1 MHALLRVIK
10 FALQDLGRNISL
22 SFMTVF
28 ILTLMLLSVNVLW
41 SLDVLTRQA
50 VEAVKNQIDVSLYFV
65 PETTDKNITDIK
77 AYIVAFPEVTDLKL
91 QSREEVLQSFKDKHK
106 SQPEVIDALQEL
118 GDNPFGP
125 TMIIKTKEPEDYK
138 KIIAALNAPEYEKLI
153 EAKSFDNH
161 EEAITKLQNITNRI
175 EKIGFGLAV
184 LFAAISFLIIF
195 NTIRVA
201 IYTQRVE
208 ISIKRLVG
216 ASNWFIRGPYIVE
229 SIIFTI
235 LSVGATIAIIFGALQ
250 WIDPYLAV
258 ILPNGFSLTNYYY
271 SLIFPLFGI
280 QAAAVLL
287 LTIISSSLAMRKQL
301 KV

>member
-1 MHALLRVIK
+1 MYALLRVIK

-22 SFMTVF
+22 SFMTIF
-28 ILTLMLLSVNVLW
+28 ILTLMLLSVNTLW

-50 VEAVKNQIDVSLYFV
+50 VDAVKKEIDVSLYFV

-77 AYIVAFPEVTDLKL
+77 AYINTFPEVTNLQL

-106 SQPEVIDALQEL
+106 SQPEVIDALTEL

-125 TMIIKTKEPEDYK
+125 TLIIKTKEPQDYK

-229 SIIFTI
+229 SLIFTI
-235 LSVGATIAIIFGALQ
+235 LSVGAAIAVIFGALQ

-287 LTIISSSLAMRKQL
+287 LTIVSSSLAMRKQL

>member
-1 MHALLRVIK
+1 MYALFRIIK

-22 SFMTVF
+22 SFMTIF
-28 ILTLMLLSVNVLW
+28 ILTLMLLSVNTLW

-50 VEAVKNQIDVSLYFV
+50 VEAVKKEIDVSLYFV
-65 PETTDKNITDIK
+65 PETTDKNISDIR
-77 AYIVAFPEVTDLKL
+77 AYINTFPEVTDLKL
-91 QSREEVLQSFKDKHK
+91 QSREEVLQSFQEKHK
-106 SQPEVIDALQEL
+106 SQPEVIDALTEL

-125 TMIIKTKEPEDYK
+125 TMIIKTKEPQDYK

-229 SIIFTI
+229 SVIFTV
-235 LSVGATIAIIFGALQ
+235 LSVGATIAVIFGALQ

>member
-1 MHALLRVIK
+1 MYALFRVIK

-22 SFMTVF
+22 SFMTIF
-28 ILTLMLLSVNVLW
+28 ILTLMLLSVNTLW

-50 VEAVKNQIDVSLYFV
+50 VEAVKKEIDVSLYFV
-65 PETTDKNITDIK
+65 PETTDKNISDIK
-77 AYIVAFPEVTDLKL
+77 AYINTFPEVTNLQL
-91 QSREEVLQSFKDKHK
+91 QSREEVLQSFQEKHK
-106 SQPEVIDALQEL
+106 SQPEVIDALTEL

-125 TMIIKTKEPEDYK
+125 TMIIKTKEPQDYK

-229 SIIFTI
+229 SVIFTV
-235 LSVGATIAIIFGALQ
+235 LSVGATIAVIFGALQ

>member
-1 MHALLRVIK
+1 MYALFRIIK

-22 SFMTVF
+22 SFMTIF
-28 ILTLMLLSVNVLW
+28 ILTLMLLSVNTLW

-50 VEAVKNQIDVSLYFV
+50 VEAVKKEIDVSLYFV
-65 PETTDKNITDIK
+65 PETTDKNISDIR
-77 AYIVAFPEVTDLKL
+77 AYINTFPEVTDLKL
-91 QSREEVLQSFKDKHK
+91 QSREEVLQSFQEKHK
-106 SQPEVIDALQEL
+106 SQPEVIDALKEL

-125 TMIIKTKEPEDYK
+125 TMIIKTKEPQDYK

-229 SIIFTI
+229 SVIFTV
-235 LSVGATIAIIFGALQ
+235 LSIGATIAVIFGALQ

>member
-1 MHALLRVIK
+1 MYALFRIIK

-22 SFMTVF
+22 SFMTIF
-28 ILTLMLLSVNVLW
+28 ILTLMLLSVNTLW

-50 VEAVKNQIDVSLYFV
+50 VEAVKKEIDVSLYFV
-65 PETTDKNITDIK
+65 PETTDKNISDIR
-77 AYIVAFPEVTDLKL
+77 AYINTFPEVTDLKM
-91 QSREEVLQSFKDKHK
+91 QSREEVLQSFQEKHK
-106 SQPEVIDALQEL
+106 SQPEVIDALKEL

-125 TMIIKTKEPEDYK
+125 TMIIKTKEPQDYK

-229 SIIFTI
+229 SVIFTV
-235 LSVGATIAIIFGALQ
+235 LSIGATIAVIFGALQ

>member
-1 MHALLRVIK
+1 MHALFRVIK

-28 ILTLMLLSVNVLW
+28 ILTLMLLSVNILW

-50 VEAVKNQIDVSLYFV
+50 VEAVKSQIDVSLYFV
-65 PETTDKNITDIK
+65 PETTDKNISDIK
-77 AYIVAFPEVTDLKL
+77 AYISSFPEVTDLKL
-91 QSREEVLQSFKDKHK
+91 QSREEVLQSFKDKHD
-106 SQPEVIDALQEL
+106 SQPEIIDALKEL

-125 TMIIKTKEPEDYK
+125 TMIIKTKEPQDYK
-138 KIIAALNAPEYEKLI
+138 KIITALNAPEYEKLI

-229 SIIFTI
+229 SVIFTV
-235 LSVGATIAIIFGALQ
+235 LSVGATVAVIFGALQ